1 MLVTDIGLPNGMNG
15 RQLAD
20 QVRVQWPQLPVLM
33 VTGYAE
39 STVMKNETLPAQMEL
54 LIKPFAMHALV
65 GKVEAMLAAA
75 ASGGVESGAVQAAA

>member
-1 MLVTDIGLPNGMNG
+1 MNG

-20 QVRVQWPQLPVLM
+20 QVRMRWPQLPVLM

-54 LIKPFAMHALV
+54 LTKPFSMQALAEKA
-65 GKVEAMLAAA
+65 GSMLAQA
-75 ASGGVESGAVQAAA
+75 GAMDVGARVPA